1 MQLRDYLQM
10 LRRGWPVMAIF
21 VVAAVTAAVLYLAI
35 APKTYHAT
43 ASVVL
48 VTNAPQSIGD
58 AQQGGQLAQSSAA
71 TIASVIDSPVVLTL
85 VSSKLDTPIAAG
97 DLANMVSTS
106 SRANTAVI
114 DILVAGSDAQQAAD
128 IANSTSAS
136 AAIVVD
142 ELGRNGDST
151 APAPLRL
158 EQIAAATAALEP
170 ASPNQRG
177 VLLIAVIIGL
187 ALGLGVAVLRQ
198 ALDTRIYSPE
208 DLRRLND
215 APLLASIQRSRRRT
229 AAHRLA
235 LKGDQFGS
243 DGEGFRTLR
252 TNLGYLQSSDRH
264 CFALVSAGDVRDS
277 ASTAVNLGISFAQAG
292 RRTLLIDSDLRRDA
306 VGDLLGHSH
315 STGLADVLGGPA
327 GLATVINATDDE
339 LLDVVFAG
347 TPQRNPSDL
356 LSLPRM
362 SSLLRLAE
370 TDYDDV
376 ILHAPSLTGSSDAA
390 VVARA
395 AGWTILTV
403 AAGRVTADQFDE
415 ALSALARVRVT
426 PVGTVL
432 VAKRPGLISALN
444 VKRPTPSHPDHEH
457 QFAAPSGT
465 V

>member
-21 VVAAVTAAVLYLAI
+21 VVAAVTAAMLYLAV
-35 APKTYHAT
+35 APKTYTAT

-85 VSSKLDTPIAAG
+85 VPSMLDKPVAAE
-97 DLANMVSTS
+97 DLAKMVSTS
-106 SRANTAVI
+106 SRVNTAVI
-114 DILVAGSDAQQAAD
+114 DILVAGSDAQQVAD

-136 AAIVVD
+136 AATVVD
-142 ELGRNGDST
+142 GLGRDGNKT
-151 APAPLRL
+151 TPAPLRL
-158 EQIAAATAALEP
+158 EQIAAASAALEP

-198 ALDTRIYSPE
+198 ALDTRIHSPE

-215 APLLASIQRSRRRT
+215 APLLASIQRTRRRT

-235 LKGDQFGS
+235 LKGHKFGP

-264 CFALVSAGDVRDS
+264 CFALVSAGDVRNS

-292 RRTLLIDSDLRRDA
+292 RRTLLIDTDLRRDA
-306 VGDLLGHSH
+306 IGDLLGHSH
-315 STGLADVLGGPA
+315 STGLAEVLGGPA
-327 GLATVINATDDE
+327 ELESVINTTDDE

-362 SSLLRLAE
+362 SSLLRIAE

-376 ILHAPSLTGSSDAA
+376 ILHAPSLSGSSDAA

-403 AAGRVTADQFDE
+403 AAGRVTADQFNE
-415 ALSALARVRVT
+415 ALSALARVHVT

-432 VAKRPGLISALN
+432 IAKRSGLISALN
-444 VKRPTPSHPDHEH
+444 VKRPAPTQPAETQ
-457 QFAAPSGT
+457 QFTAPST
-465 V
+465 TA